1 MKNRKIISFLV
12 VIIIILGVAATSA
25 GIFTRSGEGSYDY
38 RSIRG
43 NDITIYGQGLYRHMS
58 AGVAVQGIAQDYVTL
73 FLAVPLLLLSFLK
86 ARGGSIRWRFVLAGI
101 LNYFLVTYFMYLEMA
116 MYNAMFLAYVA
127 LLGSSFFALALVLF
141 SFETGALPA
150 VFTQDTPV
158 KFAGGFLIFNSIII
172 ALLWLSVVI
181 PPLIDGSVIP
191 ESVEHYTTLTV
202 QGLDLALFLP
212 ISFISGLLFI
222 RRLPMGY
229 LMAPVTLVFLSFL
242 MTALVA
248 KIIAMAQA
256 GAGVFPAV
264 IIIPL
269 ILFVS
274 LICMTIVLRKI
285 KLH

>member
-12 VIIIILGVAATSA
+12 VIIIILGVAAASA

-73 FLAVPLLLLSFLK
+73 FLAVPLLLLSLLK
-86 ARGGSIRWRFVLAGI
+86 ARGGSLRWRFVLAGI

-116 MYNAMFLAYVA
+116 MYNAMFLAYVV
-127 LLGSSFFALALVLF
+127 LLGSSFFAMALVLF
-141 SFETGALPA
+141 SFETGTLPA
-150 VFTQDTPV
+150 VFSQDTPV

-172 ALLWLSVVI
+172 ALLWFSVVI

-248 KIIAMAQA
+248 KIIAMAQD
-256 GAGVFPAV
+256 GASVFPAV
-264 IIIPL
+264 IVIPL
-269 ILFVS
+269 ILLVS

>member
-12 VIIIILGVAATSA
+12 VIIIILGVAAASA

-73 FLAVPLLLLSFLK
+73 FLAVPLLLLSLLK
-86 ARGGSIRWRFVLAGI
+86 ARGGSLRWRFVLAGI

-116 MYNAMFLAYVA
+116 MYNAMFLAYVV

-172 ALLWLSVVI
+172 ALLWFSVVI

-248 KIIAMAQA
+248 KIIAMAQD
-256 GAGVFPAV
+256 GASVFPAV
-264 IIIPL
+264 VVIPL
-269 ILFVS
+269 ILLVS